1 MGHERVGALPHTKRW
16 RDVVD
21 QISAS
26 EGTPEEVAELAI
38 ATLQN
43 VRVQFRNL
51 HADDG
56 VVAAFQF
63 LLALTK
69 SASPDGLPPDS
80 FAPTIN
86 LDARPTTLR
95 LVAELRSWVDAQ
107 NGSREYADIASKASA
122 DAIALWSAQQ
132 NIQPT
137 LFSSE
142 VDTREIWQRADNG
155 AGFCEVSRLFFSK
168 FTERYLNYFLERE
181 ASRSMAS
188 VVDRDQLSSR
198 LREHVDD
205 VSKFAFETSRITQ
218 SFAAGW
224 FNNHA
229 REGVPSRE
237 ESAGFLSIAFG
248 KMREEL
254 MREASGHEQ

>member
-80 FAPTIN
+80 FALAIN
-86 LDARPTTLR
+86 LDARPSTLR

-107 NGSREYADIASKASA
+107 NGSRVRWTRGIGQKQGG
-122 DAIALWSAQQ
+122 L
-132 NIQPT
+132 
-137 LFSSE
+137 SE
-142 VDTREIWQRADNG
+142 SPCFPA
-155 AGFCEVSRLFFSK
+155 
-168 FTERYLNYFLERE
+168 
-181 ASRSMAS
+181 
-188 VVDRDQLSSR
+188 RDS
-198 LREHVDD
+198 
-205 VSKFAFETSRITQ
+205 
-218 SFAAGW
+218 
-224 FNNHA
+224 
-229 REGVPSRE
+229 VPSPVE
-237 ESAGFLSIAFG
+237 HLFPSEFG
-248 KMREEL
+248 LNPPAIPDPVHRHGRRAAL
-254 MREASGHEQ
+254 RCSRRACPTTARPSPACYSSHRP